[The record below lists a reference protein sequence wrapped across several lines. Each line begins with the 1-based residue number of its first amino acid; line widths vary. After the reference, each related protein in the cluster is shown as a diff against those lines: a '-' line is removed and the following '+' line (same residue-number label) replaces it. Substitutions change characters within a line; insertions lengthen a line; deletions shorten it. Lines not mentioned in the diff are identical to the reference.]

1 MTLGWIW
8 SSLGLLGRPRPPA
21 GGRSQP
27 SSEEPPGAGLGIQ
40 EPEARTP
47 STARRSSP
55 EGRGRRTS
63 SCRGR
68 GLRAGQALKDKQN
81 LNGKRRERTP
91 RPEQRSGSG
100 AGGEVGEGRSSG
112 DTCSRPQHVR
122 GVWLWWVHRASSP
135 PWGDQFT
142 NLRPL
147 TVPARSLDNPSHGDP
162 PVQEL
167 WAPGSHA
174 RPGRV
179 TQTQPALGD
188 SVPHPRLRV
197 WRGRLWRE

>member
-8 SSLGLLGRPRPPA
+8 SSLGLWAGLGH
-21 GGRSQP
+21 Q
-27 SSEEPPGAGLGIQ
+27 PGAG
-40 EPEARTP
+40 P
-47 STARRSSP
+47 SSP
-55 EGRGRRTS
+55 LRSHLGQAWEFRSQKPGHPALPGGVPQRAEDGEPRS

-68 GLRAGQALKDKQN
+68 GLRAGLALKDKQN

-100 AGGEVGEGRSSG
+100 AGGEVAEGRSSG
-112 DTCSRPQHVR
+112 DTCSWPQHVK

-135 PWGDQFT
+135 PWGGQFT

-147 TVPARSLDNPSHGDP
+147 MVPARSLDNPLHGDP

-167 WAPGSHA
+167 WAPGSRA

-188 SVPHPRLRV
+188 SVPPQAQSLE
-197 WRGRLWRE
+197 REAVA